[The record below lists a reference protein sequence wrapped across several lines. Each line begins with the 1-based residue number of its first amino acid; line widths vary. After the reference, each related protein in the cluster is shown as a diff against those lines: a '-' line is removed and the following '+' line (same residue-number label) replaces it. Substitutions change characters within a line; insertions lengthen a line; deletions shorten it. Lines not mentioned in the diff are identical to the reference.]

1 MAEPGLGPCAAAV
14 RRFDPDLFATALF
27 APEPGRARLMTLY
40 AFDIELSRAARPARR
55 AEEGRMIAAMRLQ
68 WWRDVL
74 EAAARDGDGAA
85 PAHEVAG
92 PLARLAGA
100 GRLPTAEA
108 AAMIAAHERELGGI
122 ESEAAF
128 TAWAEGRF
136 AALTRAAAALLDA
149 PAVVA
154 AEPAGRA
161 RGAAFALRTAAAM
174 ATEGRCLLPEIGAQA
189 RAALARGAPD
199 GESVEAVRAR
209 AEAGLAALAEARG
222 AGAPRAALPA
232 FLPLWQAERVL
243 RRLATRPDAIAAPPG
258 AAPARRSLALGW
270 RALTGRW

>member
-1 MAEPGLGPCAAAV
+1 MAEPGLDPCAAAV

-40 AFDIELSRAARPARR
+40 AFDIELSRAAELARR

-74 EAAARDGDGAA
+74 EAALAGDGAS

-100 GRLPTAEA
+100 GRLPQAEA
-108 AAMIAAHERELGGI
+108 AAMIAAHEQELRGI

-128 TAWAEGRF
+128 AAWAEGRF

-149 PAVVA
+149 PAA
-154 AEPAGRA
+154 AAAGPAGRA
-161 RGAAFALRTAAAM
+161 RGTAFALRTAAAM
-174 ATEGRCLLPEIGAQA
+174 AVEGRCLLPEISAQA

-199 GESVEAVRAR
+199 GDTLRAVRAC
-209 AEAGLAALAEARG
+209 AEAGLAALAEARA

-243 RRLATRPDAIAAPPG
+243 RRLAARPGAVAAPPG
-258 AAPARRSLALGW
+258 DAPARRSLALGW